1 MELSKSDGKYKVASL
16 FAGIGGICLAFKNSG
31 AQIVWANEIDHDACV
46 TYRSNFGDSYL
57 VEGDIRGISPVP
69 DFDILTAGFPCQAF
83 SIAGYQKGF
92 TDPRGNIFFEVVRIL
107 QEKKPRAIFL
117 ENVKNLQSHDG
128 GNTFKIIR
136 EALRQEGYY
145 LSYKVMNSMC
155 YGNIPQNRERIYIV
169 GFREKFDLSNFHFPD
184 PVKLTK
190 TIHDIV
196 DITEKV
202 DEKYYYRNNSQ
213 YYSIMA
219 SSVKRMD
226 TVYQLR
232 RVYMR
237 ENKSGVCPT
246 LTANMGSGGHNV
258 PIILDRFGIR
268 KLTPRETF
276 RFQGFPD
283 SFILPDSLSNS
294 ALYHQAGNSVVVP
307 VVERIAHRVIQ
318 AISETDKNSR
328 SFVEDSKE
336 NSTLKFPSIELE

>member
-1 MELSKSDGKYKVASL
+1 MELLKSGGKYKVASL

-31 AQIVWANEIDHDACV
+31 AEIVWANEIDHDACV

-57 VEGDIRGISPVP
+57 VEGDIKYISPVP

-117 ENVKNLQSHDG
+117 ENVKNLESHDG

-145 LSYKVMNSMC
+145 LSYKVMNSMY

-169 GFREKFDLSNFHFPD
+169 GFRKKLDLSNFHFPD

-190 TIHDIV
+190 TIHDMV
-196 DITEKV
+196 DTTEKV

-213 YYSIMA
+213 YYSMMT
-219 SSVKRMD
+219 SSVKRRD

-258 PIILDRFGIR
+258 PIILDGFGIR
-268 KLTPRETF
+268 KLTPMETF

-294 ALYHQAGNSVVVP
+294 SLYHQAGNSVVVP
-307 VVERIAHRVIQ
+307 VVERIANRIIQ
-318 AISETDKNSR
+318 AMSETDKISR
-328 SFVEDSKE
+328 SFAEDSKE
-336 NSTLKFPSIELE
+336 NSTQKFLSIELE